1 MLRNLKNTWRNIK
14 KQRVTSIINISGLAI
29 GMAAAVLIFLWVQNE
44 LTYDNYHSGSD
55 RIYRVK
61 NYLTVSSGETWVWEN
76 SPLLLAE
83 KVKKQVPEVEAATK
97 VAPVSWGALH
107 LKVNNQIFAE
117 PACAFIDE
125 HWFDVFKYKF
135 LEGSAVSFN
144 QHPFSMILT
153 ESKAKNLFG
162 KEQALGKTVRIE
174 TVDYTVKGIIQ
185 DNPLNSSFQFDVLM
199 PVASKLTTPADKKNE
214 SNWGNFNYLTFLRL
228 APGASTKTVAQ
239 KTKAVLRKERDKD
252 NLQTGLIPLSNIHFE
267 SNLQGSALQHGNRN
281 TVYVFT
287 ILGFLI
293 LLIACINY
301 VNLTTAKASLRMKEV
316 SIKKIVGAE
325 RRHLLLQF
333 IGESALMSFLSLVIS
348 LVLIVVLLP
357 VFNRLTDKN
366 FALDFTSP
374 MLWYITGGALV
385 SSIVLTSI
393 YPAIVLSSFKPIQIF
408 RGQGF
413 LRVRDS
419 ALRKSLVVLQ
429 FTFSIALIIGVLVV
443 TRQLNY
449 IQKQDNG
456 YSRSQV
462 MSFSVP
468 WKLMNDVGYEK
479 GSSILQSMKQSLLAQ
494 SGIDEVSVMSTNSIV
509 NMKGLSSGSAD
520 WDGRDPEFRPS
531 IAYFRVD
538 EDFTNIVSLKIMK
551 GRWFE
556 RGATNDKENVLLNET
571 AVKELGIREPVIGQ
585 RFHSGGDSGVIIGV
599 VKDIHYRSMHDKIM
613 PMVVKKT
620 DQYSSNFLIK
630 TTPGQLTAAATATKK
645 IWEQFWPGE
654 ILTFNYL
661 DEEFDKLYQS
671 DKKASLLVNLFATI
685 AVIISCLGLF
695 GLAAFTAERRTKE
708 IGIRKVLGAGVPGIV
723 QLLSR
728 EFVLLVAIAFV
739 LASPV
744 AWYGMNAWLQDF
756 AYRIDISWWIFAIA
770 GISSI
775 TIALVTVCFQAIKA
789 ALANPVKSLR
799 TE

>member
-61 NYLTVSSGETWVWEN
+61 NYLKVSSGETWIWEN

-83 KVKKQVPEVEAATK
+83 EVKKHVPEVEVATK
-97 VAPVSWGALH
+97 VMPVFWGALH

-117 PACAFIDE
+117 PACAYIDE
-125 HWFDVFKYKF
+125 HWFDVFRYKF
-135 LEGSAVSFN
+135 LEGSAGSFN

-153 ESKAKNLFG
+153 ESKAKSFFG
-162 KEQALGKTVRIE
+162 KGQALGKIVSIDS
-174 TVDYTVKGIIQ
+174 VPYTVKGIIQ

-325 RRHLLLQF
+325 RKHLLLQF

-348 LVLIVVLLP
+348 LVLIVILLP

-374 MLWYITGGALV
+374 MLWYITGGALI
-385 SSIVLTSI
+385 SGILLTSI

-419 ALRKSLVVLQ
+419 ALRKALVVLQ

-443 TRQLNY
+443 TRQLDY

-456 YSRSQV
+456 YYRSQV
-462 MSFSVP
+462 MSFSVS
-468 WKLMNDVGYEK
+468 WKLMNSVGYEK
-479 GSSILQSMKQSLLAQ
+479 GASMLQSMKQSLLAH
-494 SGIDEVSVMSTNSIV
+494 SSIDEVSVMNKNSIV
-509 NMKGLSSGSAD
+509 NMKDLNAGSTD
-520 WDGRDPEFRPS
+520 WDGRDPEFNPS

-538 EDFTNIVSLKIMK
+538 EDFKNIVSLQIVK

-556 RGATNDKENVLLNET
+556 RGATNDQHNVLLNET

-585 RFHSGGDSGVIIGV
+585 RFYSSRDSGVIIGV
-599 VKDIHYRSMHDKIM
+599 VKDFHYRSMHDKIM
-613 PMVVKKT
+613 PMVIKKT
-620 DQYSSNFLIK
+620 DLYSSNFLIK
-630 TTPGQLTAAATATKK
+630 TAPGQLAAAATVTKK

-671 DKKASLLVNLFATI
+671 DRKASLLVNLFATI

-728 EFVLLVAIAFV
+728 EFVILVAIAFV